1 MVIKGNG
8 AVNTMEAVKINTK
21 EKERTKV
28 TYHKSV
34 FSSVLTGITWGAA
47 ILALAVLVFLVGFIL
62 IRIKAFT
69 GKCIHMNG
77 KGTAGIHKACHLC
90 NRSCCEKKCCR
101 LSYDTACRK
110 NDTGKNAGYGR
121 WKNNFKNR
129 TKLSGSQSK
138 ACFPIRIRN
147 RF

>member
-47 ILALAVLVFLVGFIL
+47 ILALAVLVFLVEMC
-62 IRIKAFT
+62 IRDRHFCSSA
-69 GKCIHMNG
+69 M
-77 KGTAGIHKACHLC
+77 
-90 NRSCCEKKCCR
+90 E
-101 LSYDTACRK
+101 
-110 NDTGKNAGYGR
+110 
-121 WKNNFKNR
+121 
-129 TKLSGSQSK
+129 
-138 ACFPIRIRN
+138 
-147 RF
+147 